1 MSPERA
7 GARAW
12 FPHCAEA
19 LLAWR
24 QVLTES
30 VERAGIKSQEISSL
44 SSSHPPAL

>member
-7 GARAW
+7 GAGAW

-19 LLAWR
+19 LLARR

-30 VERAGIKSQEISSL
+30 VERAGVKSQEISSL
-44 SSSHPPAL
+44 SSSYPPAL